1 MLMEV
6 GTTGGKLTRQFVKP
20 LVHGVVSAGSMS
32 YAFGADK
39 GFYVV
44 GKRVPVPLF
53 GLALGAVG
61 SFLTETVDAWVL
73 PYTIGKDA
81 KVRKLE
87 SMVVAVGAS
96 AAYFAAV
103 PKLLNGDTDSAE
115 MSKLAM
121 VGAVTELA
129 SSYLYTNVVAGPG
142 SLFGGKY

>member
-39 GFYVV
+39 GFYVR
-44 GKRVPVPLF
+44 GMRVPVPLF

-103 PKLLNGDTDSAE
+103 PKLLNSSAD

-129 SSYLYTNVVAGPG
+129 FELPLHQRRGGPG